1 MSGGLACVSPAIS
14 PAATATGER
23 LVTVLLEWEFQ
34 GTLCAGC
41 ATAGA
46 RVLAPDSGDDGGSGS
61 VSLHSLARLAGPGS
75 EQRAAPGR
83 EAALGFVALRGGSS
97 QQVFLDG
104 GPARWAEVSGPPQ
117 VKAIQPPT
125 VWAGASALVR
135 VAGRNFQEGASA
147 CEVAGRRLPARF
159 ISSTLLACEW
169 NQDDAPRAAG
179 GSGPWEVRVTLPFP
193 PGEQSDGPSNAT
205 LGGASLS
212 SWGSALDGRGGGSG
226 GGGSGINTGLPRP
239 QLWPTHGP
247 ARGGT
252 PVTVRWTGAAGAPPQ
267 AGCRFGTV
275 LVGSAR
281 EDAGGGLECVAPARA
296 SGAAD
301 VAVALGPQ
309 HSAGCAAQYRYRNSK
324 EGAPRASH

>member
-1 MSGGLACVSPAIS
+1 M
-14 PAATATGER
+14 
-23 LVTVLLEWEFQ
+23 
-34 GTLCAGC
+34 
-41 ATAGA
+41 
-46 RVLAPDSGDDGGSGS
+46 
-61 VSLHSLARLAGPGS
+61 
-75 EQRAAPGR
+75 
-83 EAALGFVALRGGSS
+83 ALRGGSS

-104 GPARWAEVSGPPQ
+104 GPAGWAEVSGPPQ
-117 VKAIQPPT
+117 VDAVQPPA
-125 VWAGASALVR
+125 VWAGAGALVR
-135 VAGRNFQEGASA
+135 VAGRNFRDGVSA
-147 CEVAGRRLPARF
+147 CEVAGLRLPARF

-169 NQDDAPRAAG
+169 LPDDAPRAAG
-179 GSGPWEVRVTLPFP
+179 GSGPWEVHVTLPFP
-193 PGEQSDGPSNAT
+193 PGGGQADGPSNAT

-212 SWGSALDGRGGGSG
+212 AWGSALDGGING
-226 GGGSGINTGLPRP
+226 GGGGINTGLLGP

-252 PVTVRWTGAAGAPPQ
+252 PVTVRWTGAAGAPSQ

-309 HSAGCAAQYRYRNSK
+309 HSAGCAAQFRYRRPK